1 MKQIKEKIF
10 KEQKIK
16 PIKRFGSVKTK
27 IFINKKTG
35 IKKND

>member
-27 IFINKKTG
+27 IFINKKQG
-35 IKKND
+35 SKKND